1 MTMGVPI
8 EDKEFLKYFKNDMV
22 LLTSIQIAS
31 LTGYDKKMVARRLRM
46 LEKLGH
52 IKRAG
57 KSGNR
62 VIWAKQ

>member
-1 MTMGVPI
+1 MGVPI

-22 LLTSIQIAS
+22 LLTSMQIAS